1 MGKDNPSLSAKNSP
15 CLMVALFIILP
26 LVAMILLLLTFLP
39 FWQYYRIFCEYRIHP
54 VNADKI
60 IAASGIDSKF
70 IAGREKALLAGDW
83 KMLLSA
89 EPKNPVWFAQDFM
102 SSYSAR
108 HSWKN
113 GLPVA
118 NGTLVT
124 PSKLEEASK
133 IDPTNALYDYFAA
146 VEMLYTGSEY
156 DVKQHAA
163 SIKSRVKLMEAL
175 PYFLQGL
182 QKTRYCNYWQEIADQ
197 RMQLANYV
205 SGIRANIW
213 QSYLYSASVSD
224 FDLCNYFA
232 QALPMWAD
240 ELIKS
245 GHHDQAE
252 QLLDCWS
259 ILVLQYTQ
267 SSYFWQLHRSC
278 FMIKDFRQTLPP
290 LYRKLGKPEK
300 ADSIDSITA
309 KISNMWLRRY
319 EQNNNSQTRKKVK
332 EDFQRYAPSSQQ
344 YLASSLMPGEYNL
357 NDYAIGRAWEY
368 AISDRLVILITMLL
382 MLSLLIGCSLAWL
395 IIRLRLRQKLQ
406 PGLFVTNW
414 KSLVYLALFGVIIPL
429 GLWWLMTIIPS
440 GSRDYALNY
449 SSLNFIAQDL
459 FLVLALTL
467 WPLALLGYVVDKRDS
482 ELILPGIKHPAAY
495 HLCAI
500 TVILIAVAGI
510 ALVPWNGKYAIS
522 LTTIIPQSQYIYDYN
537 YYFNTPQNMIFWI
550 IIAGIG
556 VAFLLLPLIEAYR
569 CRRDEQRCLKVGVKA
584 AAFTIFASV
593 IIIVLSGVA
602 GICACHEQRLLEMDR
617 INHDQYCGN
626 SPRDKAGAQYRQYIR
641 EQLAALPPVTVPQVT
656 YTLIDNK
663 SFCDMVMSSPD
674 VRIEKAIKQGADV
687 NAADESGHTALMLAC
702 RYRDAKII
710 DLLLR
715 HGAKVDSWC
724 PPQPSHNWLNT
735 EMLTGVDA
743 LMTAAFYNSDP
754 AVIHLLLKYG
764 ADPNRRAQHGY
775 SRCGN
780 GIFLS
785 NQMTPMM
792 FAAWNNNP
800 AVIQALLDAGVKV
813 SEQKNFWFESILEM
827 ACLNN
832 PDPQVAMQLKK
843 NGAKLSRNSDKMNFT
858 ITACGGVDNE
868 VQDKA
873 CRRLQAMISVGFD
886 PSVKDDKGMTVMDY
900 ARKNRA
906 LNNPNT
912 IKRLETI
919 IKRHSNVEK

>member
-1 MGKDNPSLSAKNSP
+1 MTATN
-15 CLMVALFIILP
+15 
-26 LVAMILLLLTFLP
+26 
-39 FWQYYRIFCEYRIHP
+39 
-54 VNADKI
+54 
-60 IAASGIDSKF
+60 
-70 IAGREKALLAGDW
+70 KALLASDW
-83 KMLLSA
+83 KKLYTD
-89 EPKNPVWFAQDFM
+89 EQQNPAWFAQDFLRF
-102 SSYSAR
+102 YHTQT
-108 HSWKN
+108 HSWNN
-113 GLPVA
+113 GRPVA
-118 NGTLVT
+118 HIPIT
-124 PSKLEEASK
+124 SDKLAEADK
-133 IDPTNALYDYFAA
+133 IDPGNALFDYTAA
-146 VEMLYTGSEY
+146 VEMLYLGTEY
-156 DVKQHAA
+156 DDKRHAP

-182 QKTRYCNYWQEIADQ
+182 QKPRYCNYWQEIAGQ
-197 RMQLANYV
+197 RMQLAKYV
-205 SGIRANIW
+205 TGIRADIW
-213 QSYLYSASVSD
+213 QNYLYSAPIYGYDFSD
-224 FDLCNYFA
+224 YFT

-245 GHHDQAE
+245 GHPDQAE

-259 ILVLQYTQ
+259 RLAGQYSQ
-267 SSYFWQLHRSC
+267 SSYFWQLHSLC

-290 LYRKLGKPEK
+290 LYSKLGKPEK
-300 ADSIDSITA
+300 AAAVEAITD

-414 KSLVYLALFGVIIPL
+414 KSLAYLALFGVIIPL

-449 SSLNFIAQDL
+449 SSLNFIAQGL

-569 CRRDEQRCLKVGVKA
+569 CRRDEQRRLKVGVTA

-617 INHDQYCGN
+617 INLDQYCGN

-724 PPQPSHNWLNT
+724 PPQPSHHNWLNT

-764 ADPNRRAQHGY
+764 ANPNRRAQHGY
-775 SRCGN
+775 SRYGS

-785 NQMTPMM
+785 DQTTPMM
-792 FAAWNNNP
+792 FAAWHNNP
-800 AVIQALLDAGVKV
+800 AVVQALLDAGVKV
-813 SEQKNFWFESILEM
+813 SEQKNFWFESILEI

-832 PDPQVAMQLKK
+832 PDPQVAMLLKK
-843 NGAKLSRNSDKMNFT
+843 NGAKLSRNSDQMNSM
-858 ITACGGVDNE
+858 ITACGGFDIE
-868 VQDKA
+868 IPDKA
-873 CRRLQAMISVGFD
+873 CRRLQAMINVGFD
-886 PSVKDDKGMTVMDY
+886 PAVKDDRGMTVMDY

-906 LNNPNT
+906 LNNPDT

>member
-1 MGKDNPSLSAKNSP
+1 
-15 CLMVALFIILP
+15 MVALFIILP
-26 LVAMILLLLTFLP
+26 LVAVILLLLTFLP

-60 IAASGIDSKF
+60 IAAAGIDSKSMT
-70 IAGREKALLAGDW
+70 ATNKALLASDW
-83 KMLLSA
+83 KKLYTY
-89 EPKNPVWFAQDFM
+89 EPQNPAWFAQDFL
-102 SSYSAR
+102 SFY
-108 HSWKN
+108 HTQTHCWNN
-113 GLPVA
+113 GRPVA
-118 NGTLVT
+118 HT
-124 PSKLEEASK
+124 PITSDNLADAAK
-133 IDPTNALYDYFAA
+133 IDPGNALFDYTAA
-146 VEMLYTGSEY
+146 VEMLYLGTEY
-156 DVKQHAA
+156 DDKRHAPC
-163 SIKSRVKLMEAL
+163 IKERGKLMEAL

-182 QKTRYCNYWQEIADQ
+182 QKPRYCNYWQEIAGR
-197 RMQLANYV
+197 RMQLAKYV
-205 SGIRANIW
+205 SGIRADIW
-213 QSYLYSASVSD
+213 QNYLYSAPVYGYDFSD
-224 FDLCNYFA
+224 YFT

-245 GHHDQAE
+245 GHPDQAE

-259 ILVLQYTQ
+259 RLAGQYSQ
-267 SSYFWQLHRSC
+267 SSYFWQLHSLC

-300 ADSIDSITA
+300 AAAVEAITD

-332 EDFQRYAPSSQQ
+332 EDFQHYAPSSQQ

-414 KSLVYLALFGVIIPL
+414 KSLAHLALFGVIIPL

-449 SSLNFIAQDL
+449 SSLNFIAQGL

-467 WPLALLGYVVDKRDS
+467 WPLALLGYVVDKRAS
-482 ELILPGIKHPAAY
+482 ELILPSIKHPATY

-522 LTTIIPQSQYIYDYN
+522 LTTIIPQTQYIYDYS

-569 CRRDEQRCLKVGVKA
+569 CRCDEQRRLKVGVTA

-674 VRIEKAIKQGADV
+674 VRIEETIKQGTDV
-687 NAADESGHTALMLAC
+687 NAADEAGHTALMLAC

-764 ADPNRRAQHGY
+764 ANPNRRAQHGY
-775 SRCGN
+775 SRYGS

-785 NQMTPMM
+785 DQTTPMM
-792 FAAWNNNP
+792 FAAWHNNP
-800 AVIQALLDAGVKV
+800 AVVQALLDAGVKV
-813 SEQKNFWFESILEM
+813 SEQKNFWFESILEI

-832 PDPQVAMQLKK
+832 PDPQVAVLLKK
-843 NGAKLSRNSDKMNFT
+843 NGAKLSRNSDQMNFT
-858 ITACGGVDNE
+858 ITACSGFDNE
-868 VQDKA
+868 IPDKA

>member
-1 MGKDNPSLSAKNSP
+1 
-15 CLMVALFIILP
+15 
-26 LVAMILLLLTFLP
+26 MILLLLTFLP

-54 VNADKI
+54 VNPDKI
-60 IAASGIDSKF
+60 IAAYGIDSKSMT
-70 IAGREKALLAGDW
+70 ATNKALLASDW
-83 KMLLSA
+83 KKLYTD
-89 EPKNPVWFAQDFM
+89 EPQNPAWFAQDFLRF
-102 SSYSAR
+102 YHTQT
-108 HSWKN
+108 HSWNN
-113 GLPVA
+113 GRPVA
-118 NGTLVT
+118 HIPIT
-124 PSKLEEASK
+124 SDKLAEADK
-133 IDPTNALYDYFAA
+133 IDPGNALFDYTAA
-146 VEMLYTGSEY
+146 VEMLYLGTEY
-156 DVKQHAA
+156 DDKRHAP

-182 QKTRYCNYWQEIADQ
+182 QKPRYCNYWQEIAGQ
-197 RMQLANYV
+197 RMQLAKYV
-205 SGIRANIW
+205 TGIRADIW
-213 QSYLYSASVSD
+213 QNYLYSAPIYGYDFSD
-224 FDLCNYFA
+224 YFT

-245 GHHDQAE
+245 GHPDQAE

-259 ILVLQYTQ
+259 RLAGQYSQ
-267 SSYFWQLHRSC
+267 SSYFWQLHSLC

-290 LYRKLGKPEK
+290 LYSKLGKPEK
-300 ADSIDSITA
+300 AAAVEAITA

-414 KSLVYLALFGVIIPL
+414 KSLAYLALFGVIIPL

-449 SSLNFIAQDL
+449 SSLNFIAQGL

-467 WPLALLGYVVDKRDS
+467 WPLALLGYVVDKRAS

-537 YYFNTPQNMIFWI
+537 YYFNKPQNMIFWI
-550 IIAGIG
+550 IITGIG

-569 CRRDEQRCLKVGVKA
+569 CRRDEQRRLKVGVTA

-617 INHDQYCGN
+617 INLDQYCGN

-724 PPQPSHNWLNT
+724 PPQPSHHNWLNT

-743 LMTAAFYNSDP
+743 LMTAAFYNSNP
-754 AVIHLLLKYG
+754 AVIHLLLRYG
-764 ADPNRRAQHGY
+764 ADPNRHAQRGY
-775 SRCGN
+775 SRGD
-780 GIFLS
+780 GLLFIS
-785 NQMTPMM
+785 DQMTPIM
-792 FAAWNNNP
+792 FAAWHNNP